1 MAGDKALAEFGQIVM
16 THLRD
21 SAIEFCKK
29 AAKNEWRAPS
39 LKQLQSDLQQLTPS
53 QRKLVQRCVVSS
65 VDNAIHDF
73 LFHVQEQSDNS
84 VAPTIEIRV
93 RGKNVAR
100 LSDGLHGEAFT
111 ESGWQVL
118 YSAFGMAPK
127 NA

>member
-1 MAGDKALAEFGQIVM
+1 MAGDKVLAEFGQIVM

-21 SAIEFCKK
+21 TAIEFYTK

-39 LKQLQSDLQQLTPS
+39 LKRLQSDLQQLTPS

-65 VDNAIHDF
+65 VDTAIHDF
-73 LFHVQEQSDNS
+73 LSHVQEESDNS
-84 VAPTIEIRV
+84 ETPTVEIRV

-100 LSDGLHGEAFT
+100 LSDGLQGEAFSN
-111 ESGWQVL
+111 SGWQARF
-118 YSAFGMAPK
+118 SAFGKAPK